1 MDFLSQNK
9 INPEVY
15 HSKEDFFSLS
25 KKDISKLISLA
36 KKTNR
41 NRVRYCSHSSSQ
53 EILHEMFI
61 VHPKGAYVRPHKHI
75 DKIESMLV
83 IDGEVDYIMFDNDG
97 NVDEIVEMGGVES
110 KKSFYQTIR
119 QDKFH
124 TLIIKSEW
132 LVFLEITNGPFD
144 KKNTI
149 FPNWS
154 PLDSEGRKINQF
166 MSKIIGMTDSY
177 NITTK

>member
-1 MDFLSQNK
+1 MNFLTQNK
-9 INPEVY
+9 INSEVY
-15 HSKEDFFSLS
+15 HSKENFFSMS
-25 KKDISKLISLA
+25 KEDINKLINLA
-36 KKTNR
+36 KKTPR
-41 NRVRYCSHSSSQ
+41 NRVRFCSHSSDQ
-53 EILHEMFI
+53 DTLHEMFI

-75 DKIESMLV
+75 NKIESMLV

-144 KKNTI
+144 KDNAV
-149 FPNWS
+149 FADWS
-154 PLDSEGRKINQF
+154 PEDSNISSVEVFMNNIN
-166 MSKIIGMTDSY
+166 
-177 NITTK
+177 N

>member
-1 MDFLSQNK
+1 MNFLTQNK
-9 INPEVY
+9 INSEVY
-15 HSKEDFFSLS
+15 HSKENFFSMT
-25 KKDISKLISLA
+25 KEDINKLINLA
-36 KKTNR
+36 KKTPR
-41 NRVRYCSHSSSQ
+41 NRVRFCSHSSDQ
-53 EILHEMFI
+53 DTLHEMFI

-75 DKIESMLV
+75 NKIESMLV

-144 KKNTI
+144 KDNAV
-149 FPNWS
+149 FADWS
-154 PLDSEGRKINQF
+154 PEDSNISSVEVF
-166 MSKIIGMTDSY
+166 MN
-177 NITTK
+177 NIKN

>member
-1 MDFLSQNK
+1 MNFLTQNK
-9 INPEVY
+9 INSEVY
-15 HSKEDFFSLS
+15 HSKENFFSMS
-25 KKDISKLISLA
+25 KEDINKLINLA
-36 KKTNR
+36 KKTPR
-41 NRVRYCSHSSSQ
+41 NRVRFCSHSSDQ
-53 EILHEMFI
+53 DTLHEMFI

-75 DKIESMLV
+75 NKIESMLV

>member
-1 MDFLSQNK
+1 MNFSTQNK
-9 INPEVY
+9 INSEVY
-15 HSKEDFFSLS
+15 HSKENFFSMS
-25 KKDISKLISLA
+25 KEDINKLINLA
-36 KKTNR
+36 KKTPR
-41 NRVRYCSHSSSQ
+41 NRVRFCSHSSDQ
-53 EILHEMFI
+53 DTLHEMFI

-75 DKIESMLV
+75 NKIESMLV

-144 KKNTI
+144 KDNAV
-149 FPNWS
+149 FADWS
-154 PLDSEGRKINQF
+154 PEDSNISSVEVFMNNIN
-166 MSKIIGMTDSY
+166 
-177 NITTK
+177 N

>member
-1 MDFLSQNK
+1 VNFSTQNK
-9 INPEVY
+9 INSEVY
-15 HSKEDFFSLS
+15 HSKENFFSMS
-25 KKDISKLISLA
+25 KEDINKLINLA
-36 KKTNR
+36 KKTPR
-41 NRVRYCSHSSSQ
+41 NRVRFCSHSSDQ
-53 EILHEMFI
+53 DTLHEMFI

-75 DKIESMLV
+75 NKIESMLV

-144 KKNTI
+144 KDNAV
-149 FPNWS
+149 FADWS
-154 PLDSEGRKINQF
+154 PEDSNISSVEVFMNNIN
-166 MSKIIGMTDSY
+166 
-177 NITTK
+177 N